1 MAEQYTKEQM
11 YMYEVAAYLKSCGFQ
26 EQIEKRFLSFIDEEI
41 MLFNKDDPNY
51 QIIRV
56 TTRKQDLLSKDLER
70 LNHYSMQFGFIN
82 KLESIHFLDIYIGTD
97 PISTKDPQVDRLH
110 LYEDGYSR
118 GIDVSSFYPKICN
131 LLKSDTLDQNKIA
144 QELTSRRQHIEA
156 SISKTKKKNSLLELN
171 AATYTIIGICC
182 LVYLVSLFFNGK
194 YASSAVYVL
203 MGADYK
209 TFTLGLG
216 QYWRLLTS
224 AFVHG
229 GVLHLFTNMYSMYV
243 LGTYLEVRLG
253 RKQMLFAL
261 VVGILTSSLSQ
272 GILTGNTITLGLSGG
287 IYALM
292 IIFFIDLYN
301 LHALSLSSLMPIII
315 INLMIN
321 FLDSTAWIAHIGG
334 LVAGVVLY
342 YFFFSQDK
350 IGLGVLIGL
359 MLLSLFIKYVTIKE
373 ITPIYAGTDMEVVK
387 ILSDLNLKK
396 AAADLAEKLSQVYLK
411 YGG

>member
-1 MAEQYTKEQM
+1 
-11 YMYEVAAYLKSCGFQ
+11 
-26 EQIEKRFLSFIDEEI
+26 
-41 MLFNKDDPNY
+41 
-51 QIIRV
+51 
-56 TTRKQDLLSKDLER
+56 
-70 LNHYSMQFGFIN
+70 
-82 KLESIHFLDIYIGTD
+82 
-97 PISTKDPQVDRLH
+97 
-110 LYEDGYSR
+110 
-118 GIDVSSFYPKICN
+118 
-131 LLKSDTLDQNKIA
+131 
-144 QELTSRRQHIEA
+144 
-156 SISKTKKKNSLLELN
+156 
-171 AATYTIIGICC
+171 
-182 LVYLVSLFFNGK
+182 
-194 YASSAVYVL
+194 
-203 MGADYK
+203 
-209 TFTLGLG
+209 
-216 QYWRLLTS
+216 
-224 AFVHG
+224 
-229 GVLHLFTNMYSMYV
+229 
-243 LGTYLEVRLG
+243 
-253 RKQMLFAL
+253 
-261 VVGILTSSLSQ
+261 
-272 GILTGNTITLGLSGG
+272 
-287 IYALM
+287 M